1 MRQKILVVDD
11 DRKTVDLIAL
21 YLQRDRYEVLTAYDG
36 RAALDVARQ
45 RRPHLV
51 VLDWMLP
58 KVDGMEVCRTLR
70 QEFDVPIIMLTARTT
85 EEDKLI
91 GLNLGA
97 DDYMVKPFSPRE
109 LVARVRVVLRRSSQ
123 DDDSVQELRFGDLTV
138 DLGRHEVQ
146 VRGRRVHLTPKEFKL
161 LGVLAQRPGFVFT
174 RSTLLDQVFG
184 FNYEGY
190 ERTVDVHLGNL
201 RKKIELDP
209 ERPAY
214 IQTVYGV
221 GYKFVAHH
229 AVP

>member
-1 MRQKILVVDD
+1 MQHKILVVDD

-21 YLQRDRYEVLTAYDG
+21 YLRRDHYEVLTAYDG
-36 RAALDVARQ
+36 RAALEVARQ

-70 QEFDVPIIMLTARTT
+70 QESDVPIIMLTARTT
-85 EEDKLI
+85 EEDKLM

-97 DDYMVKPFSPRE
+97 DDYVVKPFSPRE
-109 LVARVRVVLRRSSQ
+109 LVARVRVVLRRLSQ
-123 DDDSVQELRFGDLTV
+123 DEGSVEELRFGELTV
-138 DLGRHEVQ
+138 DLARHEVQ
-146 VRGRRVHLTPKEFKL
+146 VRGGRVHLTPKEFKL

-174 RSTLLDQVFG
+174 RSALLDQVFG

-209 ERPAY
+209 EHPAY

-221 GYKFVAHH
+221 GYKFVAQH